1 MSVKRTLTKE
11 NAVILGVFD
20 HLYALNAALWESF
33 DEEYN
38 RLIVERK
45 GSKPSHHTVENNI
58 RKKTRA
64 LFEDFLKTYSY
75 IFIDSEKPLHTTAKS
90 LEYFTLF
97 EPDKKSK
104 DIFYKMK
111 TFQRF
116 LYDVEDV
123 ADRIVFERNH
133 KNRIFCTG
141 EDVAQQVS
149 NRILSLVEQRKA
161 EIILDSASTLTLTDN
176 PLYIFENLRSTSC
189 FRHEHPI
196 TTEPFYAEKADGSGI
211 VLLPTL
217 YCDVCRKYMIGR
229 VTLSVFD
236 KSFGKTMLERR
247 KEESEDQPF
256 NGFRV
261 ESELHQLGYNVI
273 DGELTDDERHNILSY
288 ILTHNKLEYKT
299 VVASIEQNVR
309 IFEGIPKYQLAVQK
323 WKEDLKFIGKSR
335 IKSE

>member
-1 MSVKRTLTKE
+1 MGVKRTLTKE
-11 NAVILGVFD
+11 NAAILGVFD
-20 HLYALNAALWESF
+20 YLYALNEALWESF

-38 RLIVERK
+38 RLIVERH
-45 GSKPSHHTVENNI
+45 GSKPSHHTVENNL
-58 RKKTRA
+58 RKKIRA
-64 LFEDFLKTYSY
+64 LFEEFFNKYSY
-75 IFIDSEKPLHTTAKS
+75 VFTDSEKPLHTTAKS

-111 TFQRF
+111 SFQRF
-116 LYDVEDV
+116 LYDVEEV
-123 ADRIVFERNH
+123 AERIIFERNH

-141 EDVAQQVS
+141 EEVAQQVS

-161 EIILDSASTLTLTDN
+161 EIILDASTTLTLTDK
-176 PLYIFENLRSTSC
+176 PLYIFENLRSTRC
-189 FRHEHPI
+189 FRHEHCI
-196 TTEPFYAEKADGSGI
+196 TAEPFYAEKADGSGI

-217 YCDVCRKYMIGR
+217 YCDACKKYMIGR

-236 KSFGKTMLERR
+236 KSFGKTMMERR

-256 NGFRV
+256 NGFRA

-273 DGELTDDERHNILSY
+273 DGELSDDERHNILTY

-299 VVASIEQNVR
+299 VVTSIEQNVR
-309 IFEGIPKYQLAVQK
+309 IFEEIPKYQLAVQK
-323 WKEDLKFIGKSR
+323 WREDLEFIGKLG
-335 IKSE
+335 IEK